1 MTLNKANIIDSIYNS
16 TDLNRSQATKA
27 VKTLLE
33 SIKTTLE
40 SGEDILISGFGKFCV
55 KEKKERRGRNPQT
68 GDDLMHET
76 RRVVTFKCSGRLKYK
91 INGGP

>member
-1 MTLNKANIIDSIYNS
+1 MTLTKANIIDSIYNS

-40 SGEDILISGFGKFCV
+40 FGEDVLITGFGKFYV
-55 KEKKERRGRNPQT
+55 NVKKERRGRNPAT
-68 GDDLMHET
+68 GENLMLPT
-76 RRVVTFKCSGRLKYK
+76 RKVIEFKCSSVLGKKMNR
-91 INGGP
+91 